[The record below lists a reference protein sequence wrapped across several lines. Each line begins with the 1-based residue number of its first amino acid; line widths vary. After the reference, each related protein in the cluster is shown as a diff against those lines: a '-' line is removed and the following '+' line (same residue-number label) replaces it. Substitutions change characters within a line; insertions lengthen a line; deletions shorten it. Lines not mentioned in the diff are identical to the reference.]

1 MKNTGKDFSI
11 EEAGKSKYCVPIR
24 YVIAKFNVELPDVED
39 GAVYVT
45 DANAD
50 DRRSIVVVS
59 YILVLGFPTVLMAAF
74 IQLGQI

>member
-1 MKNTGKDFSI
+1 M
-11 EEAGKSKYCVPIR
+11 
-24 YVIAKFNVELPDVED
+24 PDAED

-59 YILVLGFPTVLMAAF
+59 YILVLSFPTVLMAHF